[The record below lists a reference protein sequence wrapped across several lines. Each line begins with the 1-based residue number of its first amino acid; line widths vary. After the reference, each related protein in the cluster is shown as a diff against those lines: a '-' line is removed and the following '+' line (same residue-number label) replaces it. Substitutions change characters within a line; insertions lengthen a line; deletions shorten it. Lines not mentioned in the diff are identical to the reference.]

1 LEIGQAFLKASD
13 VGRIVCQCV
22 IREANPTAAIGME
35 KLFDR
40 LLGKAKIGES
50 FAIGLADEL
59 ICALHQTLPL
69 LEPLDPIDQLFG
81 CVGIVAEDGAVRFR
95 AAVRRR

>member
-1 LEIGQAFLKASD
+1 M
-13 VGRIVCQCV
+13 
-22 IREANPTAAIGME
+22 N
-35 KLFDR
+35 R

-81 CVGIVAEDGAVRFR
+81 CVGIIAEDGAVRFSGCGAPSIIFSFIVVFLGLR
-95 AAVRRR
+95 KMLIDALEVRLCLFSE